1 MLKDFEEKG
10 IRDFLGSI
18 PEEIVMSVANTFT
31 KNCIDH
37 KSLPES
43 IETIFR
49 HTKEFPQTLLDKKL
63 ITKEVLYKYLIQN
76 QRVPTTEITKSNLIQ
91 EVIRFW
97 KDRYSETKVAVIEP
111 QKVVTQLSEEEFPI
125 NLLARSFT
133 DWFFKSLNQNIL
145 KCEDFYADAT
155 LQLNTQANDG
165 VDEQRTSTPNE
176 ILHTIYAVKNQFGFF
191 FNPNITHFG
200 VQGRMSPHG
209 ATLVLGCGTLHTLE
223 TCVGV
228 FESALQ

>member
-1 MLKDFEEKG
+1 M
-10 IRDFLGSI
+10 
-18 PEEIVMSVANTFT
+18 
-31 KNCIDH
+31 
-37 KSLPES
+37 
-43 IETIFR
+43 
-49 HTKEFPQTLLDKKL
+49 
-63 ITKEVLYKYLIQN
+63 
-76 QRVPTTEITKSNLIQ
+76 
-91 EVIRFW
+91 
-97 KDRYSETKVAVIEP
+97 AVIEP

-228 FESALQ
+228 FESCFAIMRDPFTDNNWKIKTLQIQLKSSSRHSSYALEQSETLKEALSLPISFEAVE